1 MRALCLDV
9 TSSFAHHTPT
19 PTHAQFIESLVVQN
33 TNLQRRANILRF
45 MPDLVIVFDLKAT
58 PVVDFV
64 SDACAEFLGVEGK
77 GMKGRDVRDYLD
89 SPR

>member
-1 MRALCLDV
+1 
-9 TSSFAHHTPT
+9 
-19 PTHAQFIESLVVQN
+19 
-33 TNLQRRANILRF
+33 